1 MLRLNRSNVF
11 RFSKSMKNNNGSN
24 AIIMEEN
31 KTYCYQ
37 LWGNDTFSNETYLCG
52 VYMHYSSAHRAMR
65 QRIKRNL
72 TCQDEGLRDTYW
84 ITRTTVEEHNAAV
97 DAREALIKSV
107 HEQIEHDVACVETV
121 LVDFEE
127 FMKSCTK
134 DLGDYEFPL
143 PESFSQTCI
152 KSLSVVYRKGTG
164 ARVKVSFDVMIELV
178 DMKHED
184 VRQTTAATY
193 AFGRRDKV
201 AAEIANG
208 DFIPSLRDFFTKMI
222 QRFYFKKLE
231 Y

>member
-1 MLRLNRSNVF
+1 
-11 RFSKSMKNNNGSN
+11 
-24 AIIMEEN
+24 MEEN

-37 LWGNDTFSNETYLCG
+37 LWGNDTFSNETYFCG

-84 ITRTTVEEHNAAV
+84 ITRTTIEEHNAAV
-97 DAREALIKSV
+97 DARVALIKSV
-107 HEQIEHDVACVETV
+107 HEQIEHDVVCMETV
-121 LVDFEE
+121 LADFEA
-127 FMKSCTK
+127 FMKNCTK
-134 DLGDYEFPL
+134 ELGKYEFPL

-164 ARVKVSFDVMIELV
+164 ARVKVSFDVMIELG

-184 VRQTTAATY
+184 VRQATAANY
-193 AFGRRDKV
+193 AFGRRDEV
-201 AAEIANG
+201 ASKIANG
-208 DFIPSLRDFFTKMI
+208 DFIQPLRDFFTKMI

>member
-1 MLRLNRSNVF
+1 
-11 RFSKSMKNNNGSN
+11 
-24 AIIMEEN
+24 MEEN

-37 LWGNDTFSNETYLCG
+37 LWGNDTFSNETYFCG

-84 ITRTTVEEHNAAV
+84 ITRTTIEEHNAAV
-97 DAREALIKSV
+97 DARVALIKSV
-107 HEQIEHDVACVETV
+107 HEQIEHDVACMETV
-121 LVDFEE
+121 LADFEA

-134 DLGDYEFPL
+134 ELGKYEFPL

-184 VRQTTAATY
+184 VRQATAANY
-193 AFGRRDKV
+193 AFGRRDEV
-201 AAEIANG
+201 ASKIANR
-208 DFIPSLRDFFTKMI
+208 DFIQPLRDFFTKMI

>member
-1 MLRLNRSNVF
+1 ME
-11 RFSKSMKNNNGSN
+11 SK
-24 AIIMEEN
+24 E
-31 KTYCYQ
+31 YCYQ

-72 TCQDEGLRDTYW
+72 TCQDEGLRDNYW
-84 ITRTTVEEHNAAV
+84 ITRTAVEEHNAAF

-107 HEQIEHDVACVETV
+107 HEQIDRDVACMETV
-121 LVDFEE
+121 LADFEA

-134 DLGDYEFPL
+134 DLGVYEFPL

-152 KSLSVVYRKGTG
+152 NGLSVVYRTGVG
-164 ARVKVSFDVMIELV
+164 ARVRVRFDGKIELV
-178 DMKHED
+178 DKKHED
-184 VRQTTAATY
+184 VRQATAATY
-193 AFGRRDKV
+193 AFGRRNEV

-208 DFIPSLRDFFTKMI
+208 DFIPLLRDFFTQMI

>member
-1 MLRLNRSNVF
+1 
-11 RFSKSMKNNNGSN
+11 MKKNDD
-24 AIIMEEN
+24 I
-31 KTYCYQ
+31 CYQ

-107 HEQIEHDVACVETV
+107 HEQIEHDVAYMETV
-121 LVDFEE
+121 LADFGA

-178 DMKHED
+178 DLKRED
-184 VRQTTAATY
+184 VRQAS
-193 AFGRRDKV
+193 K
-201 AAEIANG
+201 
-208 DFIPSLRDFFTKMI
+208 
-222 QRFYFKKLE
+222 
-231 Y
+231 

>member
-1 MLRLNRSNVF
+1 MNPML
-11 RFSKSMKNNNGSN
+11 
-24 AIIMEEN
+24 IMEEN
-31 KTYCYQ
+31 ITYCYQ
-37 LWGNDTFSNETYLCG
+37 LWGNDTFSNETYFSG

-72 TCQDEGLRDTYW
+72 IHQGEGLRDTYW

-97 DAREALIKSV
+97 DARVALIKSV
-107 HEQIEHDVACVETV
+107 REQIEHDVACMETV
-121 LVDFEE
+121 LADFEA

-134 DLGDYEFPL
+134 DLGEYEFPL

-178 DMKHED
+178 DMKRED
-184 VRQTTAATY
+184 VWQTTSATY
-193 AFGRRDKV
+193 AYGRRDKV

-222 QRFYFKKLE
+222 PRFYFKKLE

>member
-1 MLRLNRSNVF
+1 
-11 RFSKSMKNNNGSN
+11 
-24 AIIMEEN
+24 MEEN

-37 LWGNDTFSNETYLCG
+37 LWGNDTFSNETYFCG

-84 ITRTTVEEHNAAV
+84 INRTTIEEHNAAV
-97 DAREALIKSV
+97 DARVALIKSV
-107 HEQIEHDVACVETV
+107 HEQIEHDVACMETV
-121 LVDFEE
+121 LADFEA
-127 FMKSCTK
+127 FMKNCTK
-134 DLGDYEFPL
+134 ELGKYEFPL

-178 DMKHED
+178 DKKHED
-184 VRQTTAATY
+184 VRQATAATY
-193 AFGRRDKV
+193 AFGRRNEV
-201 AAEIANG
+201 AAEIATG

-222 QRFYFKKLE
+222 QRFYVKKLE